1 MRDKTEKGYHKLI
14 LWQRLKEFLKLSY
27 KLINKLPKDE
37 DFALKNQMKQA
48 SVSVLSNFAEG
59 YMKKSKKDK
68 LRFIEI
74 SQGSL
79 MELEAQS
86 EICLILNYW
95 NEIECNSYDLKR
107 GEVGY
112 LMFRYAQKV
121 V

>member
-1 MRDKTEKGYHKLI
+1 MVNRTDKSYHKLI
-14 LWQRLKEFLKLSY
+14 LWQRMKEFLKLSY
-27 KLINKLPKDE
+27 TLINILPKEE
-37 DFALKNQMKQA
+37 DFALKNQMKRA
-48 SVSVLSNFAEG
+48 TVSVLSNFVEG
-59 YMKKSKKDK
+59 YMRKSIKDK

-95 NEIECNSYDLKR
+95 KKNDFNDFDLKR

>member
-1 MRDKTEKGYHKLI
+1 MINKMEKSYHKLI
-14 LWQRLKEFLKLSY
+14 LWQRMKEFLKLSY
-27 KLINKLPKDE
+27 KLIDTLPKEE
-37 DFALKNQMKQA
+37 DFALKNQMKRA
-48 SVSVLSNFAEG
+48 TVSVLSNFVEG
-59 YMKKSKKDK
+59 YMRKSIKDK

-95 NEIECNSYDLKR
+95 NENDYNDFDLKR

-112 LMFRYAQKV
+112 LMFRYSQKIV
-121 V
+121 